1 MYFKTIITSLMGLF
15 LLVSCNKEDNEPQT
29 ENLNRSELLVGK
41 WKTTYGGPS
50 LDSLVPVDPN
60 YGFIDEYKKDGTGTS
75 TYLYDSSVDP
85 FKWVLSKDQKIM
97 TQTREYE
104 GEPDVFDV
112 EFYSF
117 ERDKFIIKDTSFG
130 EVTYGVFER
139 VK

>member
-1 MYFKTIITSLMGLF
+1 MYFRTFITSLMGLF
-15 LLVSCNKEDNEPQT
+15 LIISCSKEDNEPQT

-41 WKTTYGGPS
+41 WKTTYAVPS
-50 LDSLVPVDPN
+50 PDSLVPVDPK

-85 FKWVLSKDQKIM
+85 FKWVISKDQKIM

-104 GEPDVFDV
+104 GKPDIFDV
-112 EFYSF
+112 EFYYF
-117 ERDKFIIKDTSFG
+117 ERDKFIIKDTSFN

>member
-1 MYFKTIITSLMGLF
+1 MYFKTIIVSLMGLF
-15 LLVSCNKEDNEPQT
+15 LLVSCNKEDNELQT

-117 ERDKFIIKDTSFG
+117 ERDKFIIKDTSFN

>member
-1 MYFKTIITSLMGLF
+1 MYFKTIIASLMGVF
-15 LLVSCNKEDNEPQT
+15 LIVSCNKEDNELQT

-41 WKTTYGGPS
+41 WKTTYGGLS

-60 YGFIDEYKKDGTGTS
+60 YGFIDEYKNDGTGTS

-117 ERDKFIIKDTSFG
+117 ERNKFIIKDTSFNT
-130 EVTYGVFER
+130 VTYGVVER
-139 VK
+139 I